1 MPFHVEVRSP
11 LHHARAFNVGDGE
24 VQQILNF
31 WIAGQ
36 TFEFG
41 EQEWEPRESKLTI
54 LEGKTLDGPDLAFG
68 QGWSNALRS
77 AEDVTRRMMD
87 SAEIHAPLPPV
98 IEVEADSVD
107 AAAAAIA
114 SGDTPPR
121 AIAWAE
127 ARERIDG
134 RDPSVAAV
142 ILVVKRSGP
151 EAPRS

>member
-11 LHHARAFNVGDGE
+11 LHHARAFNLGDGE

-98 IEVEADSVD
+98 VEVEADSVE

-114 SGDTPPR
+114 SGSSPSPVEWS
-121 AIAWAE
+121 A

-134 RDPSVAAV
+134 RDPEVAAV
-142 ILVVKRSGP
+142 IVVDKRSEP

>member
-11 LHHARAFNVGDGE
+11 LHHARAFNVSDGE

-54 LEGKTLDGPDLAFG
+54 LEGKALDGPDLAFG

-98 IEVEADSVD
+98 VEVEADSVE

-114 SGDTPPR
+114 TGSSPSPVEWS
-121 AIAWAE
+121 A

-134 RDPSVAAV
+134 RDPEVAAV
-142 ILVVKRSGP
+142 IVVVKRSEP
-151 EAPRS
+151 EAP

>member
-77 AEDVTRRMMD
+77 AEDVTRRMLD

-98 IEVEADSVD
+98 LEVEADSVD
-107 AAAAAIA
+107 AAAAEIA
-114 SGDTPPR
+114 SGGSPNPVE
-121 AIAWAE
+121 WA
-127 ARERIDG
+127 ATRERIDA

>member
-11 LHHARAFNVGDGE
+11 LHHARVFNVGDGE

-77 AEDVTRRMMD
+77 AENVTRRMMD

-114 SGDTPPR
+114 SGSSPSPVEWS
-121 AIAWAE
+121 A
-127 ARERIDG
+127 ARERIDS
-134 RDPSVAAV
+134 RDPEVAAV
-142 ILVVKRSGP
+142 ILVVKRSEP
-151 EAPRS
+151 EAQRS